1 MLNFHHGTI
10 FFPKGSY
17 RGQKNPN
24 VQPKKARMM
33 QEYEFTPTDT
43 FPTTASTS
51 IQPSEQTLQ
60 NILSFARCQQS
71 VMVRGMKVKV
81 CMN

>member
-1 MLNFHHGTI
+1 
-10 FFPKGSY
+10 
-17 RGQKNPN
+17 
-24 VQPKKARMM
+24 MM